1 MNQQNIQ
8 QLYQLAKVSEQNRDW
23 PSALDYYQK
32 LYQLTNQPSLLGKI
46 GFIYSQLRNHEQ
58 SFLYYQ
64 KYLNFEKSDW
74 AAYYNIA
81 VESVHLKK
89 FEEAIQYLKKAIL
102 LQPQNLKSYLLIGYI
117 YELLSQYE
125 DAIKYFNHV
134 LKLDPHNKVAVKGIL
149 FSLIQL
155 KKYETALKICEKY
168 LKIYPEDLMLKNFH
182 AGILFELGKTDA
194 FYEEIKEISEKD
206 KRYKSFEEYVQKIQ
220 QERKDEY
227 KEFLNEIQE
236 KILQKQQELEQ
247 NEDTKTYL
255 DLSLLSLFSGN
266 KDEALNYLKKAL
278 DLGQKD

>member
-23 PSALDYYQK
+23 FSALDYYQK
-32 LYQLTNQPSLLGKI
+32 LYRLTNQSSLLGKI
-46 GFIYSQLRNHEQ
+46 GFIYSQLGNHDQ

-89 FEEAIQYLKKAIL
+89 FEEAIYYLKKAIV

-134 LKLDPHNKVAVKGIL
+134 LKLDPHNKVSIKGIL

-155 KKYETALKICEKY
+155 KKYEIALKLCEKY
-168 LKIYPEDLMLKNFH
+168 LKIYPEDLMLKNFY

-236 KILQKQQELEQ
+236 KILQKQQELKQ
-247 NEDTKTYL
+247 KEDTKTYL
-255 DLSLLSLFSGN
+255 DLSLLSLFSGK
-266 KDEALNYLKKAL
+266 KDEAFNYLKKAL